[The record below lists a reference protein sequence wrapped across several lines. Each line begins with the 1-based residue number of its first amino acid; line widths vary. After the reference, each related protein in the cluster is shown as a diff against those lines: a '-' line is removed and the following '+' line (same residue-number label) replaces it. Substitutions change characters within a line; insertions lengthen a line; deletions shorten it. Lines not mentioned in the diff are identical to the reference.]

1 MTTAT
6 IRNRAAHDFSR
17 NPKIHLPRSV
27 FKRPWR
33 RTMSYNCSYLY
44 PIMCKLV
51 NPGETWKLDLTM
63 FSRLTTQITAPM
75 DNLKMQTFFFF
86 DPCRLL
92 WENFPK
98 MHGEKDNPEDTIS
111 YIAPKLHL
119 TNDINLHG
127 TIYDYMR
134 APLGINKSIVSLPF
148 RMYNH
153 IYNSYFRNEQ
163 VQNSLPFNTS
173 DADDNIVD
181 FNLIRINKR
190 ADYITTGLPR
200 PQAGEQVTIPLGT
213 NAPVRGNGNPIG
225 LIPTGNNSMPWPG
238 MMRYNATGSLEWASR
253 NFPEGIEGA
262 TLGPDFNNY
271 SHTAIGVTND
281 PNITGLVAHLN
292 EAAAASIS
300 SLRQM
305 IATQELLE
313 RDNRN
318 GTRYTEIL
326 EGRYGVTNPDLLL
339 YRPQY
344 LGGTTRFIGTT
355 PVVQMSGTDS
365 VSPQGNIAGYMAGGD
380 GGSVINASF
389 GEWGYIMGLVCV
401 TSEPQYQYNCDKMY
415 TMDDRFDYYYPEF
428 NYVGDEAITYGEVY
442 CQGDDVL
449 DASGNKIDDLP
460 FCYTERNA
468 YYKQNMNEICGMI
481 RSDSVDSQGNS
492 NTLDYWTYAEKW
504 TQAPNFNTD
513 FLTDKTFESIQRTL
527 AINTKDGNTKINE
540 NLQDNGQLIG
550 EFDFNATV
558 YSPMPEY
565 NVPKISSM
573 LF

>member
-1 MTTAT
+1 MTTS
-6 IRNRAAHDFSR
+6 ILRNKAAHDFSR

-33 RTMSYNCSYLY
+33 RTMSYNCSFLY

-51 NPGETWKLDLTM
+51 NPGETWKLDLTT
-63 FSRLTTQITAPM
+63 FSRLQTQITAPM

-92 WENFPK
+92 WTNFPK
-98 MHGEKDNPEDTIS
+98 MHGERDNPEDNIS
-111 YIAPKLHL
+111 YIAPKIQLDKN
-119 TNDINLHG
+119 TNLHG
-127 TIYDYMR
+127 TIYDYLR
-134 APLGINKSIVSLPF
+134 APLDVTKKIVAMPF

-153 IYNSYFRNEQ
+153 VYNSYFRNEQ
-163 VQNSLPFNTS
+163 LDASLPFNTG
-173 DADDNIVD
+173 DADDNI
-181 FNLIRINKR
+181 NIYNIQRINKR
-190 ADYITTGLPR
+190 ADYITTGLPK

-213 NAPVRGNGNPIG
+213 TAPVRGNGEPLGLINTGDRTTYWSYMAQNTVTGALEARAPEIVPDTFNAVGVSTNPI
-225 LIPTGNNSMPWPG
+225 
-238 MMRYNATGSLEWASR
+238 
-253 NFPEGIEGA
+253 
-262 TLGPDFNNY
+262 
-271 SHTAIGVTND
+271 V
-281 PNITGLVAHLN
+281 TGLVAHLN

-344 LGGTTRFIGTT
+344 LGGTTRYIGTT
-355 PVVQMSGTDS
+355 PVVQTSSTDTL
-365 VSPQGNIAGYMAGGD
+365 SPQGHITGYMAGGD
-380 GGSVINASF
+380 GGRVINASF

-401 TSEPQYQYNCDKMY
+401 TAEPQYQNNCDKMY

-442 CQGDDVL
+442 CQGDDIV
-449 DASGNKIDDLP
+449 DQNGNIIDNLP
-460 FCYTERNA
+460 FAYTERNA
-468 YYKQNMNEICGMI
+468 YYKQNLNEICGMV
-481 RSDSVDSQGNS
+481 RSDSKDTQGNNNS
-492 NTLDYWTYAEKW
+492 LDYWTYAEKW
-504 TQAPNFNTD
+504 TQAPNFND
-513 FLTDKTFESIQRTL
+513 NFIKDKTYETIKKTL
-527 AINTKDGNTKINE
+527 AINGQTDSIM
-540 NLQDNGQLIG
+540 DNAQLIG
-550 EFDFNATV
+550 EFDFDATV

-573 LF
+573 MF